1 MKVQIGTYN
10 IQHGVDRLHYLKT
23 KEWKVDLPAVVN
35 AIRTME
41 LDICGLQE
49 VYDHDSLDGGK
60 EQAKVIG
67 EQLGYYY
74 AFAKGSVY
82 RWGECGNA
90 LVSKFPI
97 LSTRLI
103 PMQVPMEKRIEGAY
117 YDDRVML
124 VAELSINGRTVT
136 VICTHFGLHADELNL
151 AVDSVRAVVG
161 EIKTPMIFM
170 GDLNFGPSEH
180 YYGRLCE
187 VMTDTATLMKVSDN
201 TFPSEAPN
209 NRIDYIFVN
218 DQVKV
223 LDACV
228 PELIVTDHRPYKIVV
243 DI

>member
-97 LSTRLI
+97 
-103 PMQVPMEKRIEGAY
+103 EGAY

-151 AVDSVRAVVG
+151 AVDSVRAAVG

-187 VMTDTATLMKVSDN
+187 VMTDTAMLMKVSDN